1 MIVKSSWTFVWSC
14 RGTREIH
21 PKVDSKTQNMSPV
34 WAMTPISRQHW
45 LHSNMTGCLKSN
57 ERVYWFFWHVL
68 FLTLRSGS
76 FNFLVTKWQKMT
88 AYNYGAI
95 HDPLKNYIQ
104 QMTNEAV
111 VGELWTLVDMRVSS
125 QIRAPMLHD
134 GERTSPV
141 LSCWA
146 QARLGSNV
154 SSHFRAPGGHVARHV
169 PRAREIKTSVHNVM
183 S

>member
-125 QIRAPMLHD
+125 QIRAPWW
-134 GERTSPV
+134 GENKPGAG
-141 LSCWA
+141 CWA
-146 QARLGSNV
+146 AELRRGSDLMFPPT
-154 SSHFRAPGGHVARHV
+154 SALPGDTWPDTCHGRGKSKH
-169 PRAREIKTSVHNVM
+169 PFIT
-183 S
+183 